1 MPELAKRRRKKLQAV
16 IDRDYEYQ
24 SYRDKDVE
32 VRNGGPCGR
41 GLYAVRQ
48 FLPGELVVEVGGQ
61 LHRKKDYPTSLYVME
76 LDDKW
81 YLEPDI
87 PAAFSNHSCNPN
99 SELVQLTKHTLGI
112 VAVCNIEPETEIR
125 YDYQWE
131 AGWWVPECRCG
142 APNCRG
148 WVVAEK
154 EIEKMRRIAKR
165 LKRKNKKK
173 PR

>member
-1 MPELAKRRRKKLQAV
+1 MPELAKRRRRKLQAV

-32 VRNGGPCGR
+32 VRSGGPCGR

-87 PAAFSNHSCNPN
+87 PAA
-99 SELVQLTKHTLGI
+99 KH
-112 VAVCNIEPETEIR
+112 
-125 YDYQWE
+125 
-131 AGWWVPECRCG
+131 
-142 APNCRG
+142 
-148 WVVAEK
+148 
-154 EIEKMRRIAKR
+154 
-165 LKRKNKKK
+165 RKKNYTWNLRSAY
-173 PR
+173 PDHPTNTRHP